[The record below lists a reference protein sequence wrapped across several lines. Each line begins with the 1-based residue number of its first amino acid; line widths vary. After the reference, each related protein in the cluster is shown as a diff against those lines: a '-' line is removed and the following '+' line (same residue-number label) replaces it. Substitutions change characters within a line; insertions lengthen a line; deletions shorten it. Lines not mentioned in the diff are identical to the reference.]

1 MIKLLVYTDGKP
13 AAIPALHFAAELT
26 KRLST
31 ELAVITVRR
40 GTHATEEPPPV
51 GVEFS
56 IEDRDSLPVGLQ
68 ILAGAV
74 DALAAE
80 GLLEPQ
86 PRVTIRDVPSGHMFV
101 CKAKTGERIPFYEC
115 FGHFIETINNEV
127 DRNGYNLLVISPPRR
142 KGLGRLVAG
151 DTTRKLALDLHTSV
165 LIARSGGPD
174 SRFLVCAD
182 GSASARRQFPLLKNL
197 LRAIREPVE
206 LVWVKKPDDDEDAS
220 KAAAECLQHA
230 RNWLENCDRN
240 GSVHR
245 LEGDN
250 PAELIVKAAGDKA
263 VIVMGASLRHDVYRR
278 MLGSLPMQV
287 LTQTDASVLLVKL
300 PPEADSDFFK
310 DPFTC

>member
-13 AAIPALHFAAELT
+13 AAMSALHFAAVLT
-26 KRLST
+26 KRLSA

-40 GTHATEEPPPV
+40 GTDTTEELPPI

-56 IEDRDSLPVGLQ
+56 LEKRDSLPMGLQ
-68 ILAGAV
+68 ILAGAIDV
-74 DALAAE
+74 LTTE
-80 GLLEPQ
+80 GLLQRQ
-86 PRVTIRDVPSGHMFV
+86 PNVTIRDVPNGHLFV
-101 CKAKTGERIPFYEC
+101 CKTITGERILFYEC
-115 FGHFIETINNEV
+115 FGHFIETINHEI
-127 DRNGYNLLVISPPRR
+127 DRNGYNLLIISPPRR
-142 KGLGRLVAG
+142 KGLGRLVTG

-165 LIARSGGPD
+165 LTVRGGGPD
-174 SRFLVCAD
+174 SRFMICAD
-182 GSASARRQFPLLKNL
+182 GSPSARRQFPLLKNL
-197 LRAIREPVE
+197 LPAIREPVD
-206 LVWVKKPDDDEDAS
+206 LVWVKKPDDEKDAL

-240 GSVHR
+240 GTVHR

-250 PAELIVKAAGDKA
+250 PANLIVETAGGNA

-287 LTQTDASVLLVKL
+287 LAQTDASVLLVKL